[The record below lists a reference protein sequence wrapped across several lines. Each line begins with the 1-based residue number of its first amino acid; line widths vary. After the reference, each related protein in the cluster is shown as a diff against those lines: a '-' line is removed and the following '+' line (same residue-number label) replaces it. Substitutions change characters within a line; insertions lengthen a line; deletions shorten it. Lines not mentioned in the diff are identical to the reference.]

1 MNTLTKNENNIL
13 EKVEKN
19 KEKYKEKIYSLK
31 DFNKHDVYLETI
43 RNF

>member
-1 MNTLTKNENNIL
+1 MKNNIL

-31 DFNKHDVYLETI
+31 NFNKNDVYLETI